1 MSLFKRIGRRLRKN
15 VKYSASD
22 PKNFDEIWSFQ
33 STSIRLISLILIV
46 LIIVGVG
53 SAYLFSGFFGGF
65 GDDRNIQRT
74 EVEDQRVQIE
84 ELKAKIDSQEEYIE
98 NIRMILSGEVP
109 MNIENDSIVNLVPVN
124 LDSLRA
130 DQTSSEKELSDKI
143 KDDLR
148 TPNDSKDKKLMYFA
162 SPAIGVVSQAFDKS
176 NHPGIDVVTPKDYTV
191 KACLA
196 GTIIYAGYTRKDG
209 NILIVEHAG
218 GFTSVYKHNKTVLK
232 KLGTKVQL
240 GDPIAIVGNS
250 GENTDGPHLHF
261 ELWYNQ
267 TPVNPTDYIK
277 FTK

>member
-1 MSLFKRIGRRLRKN
+1 
-15 VKYSASD
+15 
-22 PKNFDEIWSFQ
+22 
-33 STSIRLISLILIV
+33 
-46 LIIVGVG
+46 
-53 SAYLFSGFFGGF
+53 
-65 GDDRNIQRT
+65 
-74 EVEDQRVQIE
+74 
-84 ELKAKIDSQEEYIE
+84 
-98 NIRMILSGEVP
+98 
-109 MNIENDSIVNLVPVN
+109 
-124 LDSLRA
+124 
-130 DQTSSEKELSDKI
+130 
-143 KDDLR
+143 
-148 TPNDSKDKKLMYFA
+148 MYFA
-162 SPAIGVVSQAFDKS
+162 IPAIGVVSHAFDKS
-176 NHPGIDVVTPKDYTV
+176 NQPGIDVGPPKDYTV

-196 GTIIYAGYTRKDG
+196 GRIRYAGYIREDG